1 MQLPFA
7 SVVEFK
13 EFPFFPLLYLLP
25 HPVLEVAV
33 LSTEGQVQDFKFPLG
48 IKGAGSSIQL
58 SANTVKQNSRNGL
71 AKLVFIIYRSLGQ
84 FLSTENATIKLG
96 ADFIG
101 RNSTIAVNS
110 HVISVS
116 INKES
121 SRVYLTDP
129 VLFTL
134 PHIDVSYVC

>member
-1 MQLPFA
+1 MTV
-7 SVVEFK
+7 SVVVQKPINSKMHLTPCITKKRLTILKADLKQCLRTLSFHSY
-13 EFPFFPLLYLLP
+13 FILIYYQACFLYIMWQFLTFL
-25 HPVLEVAV
+25 
-33 LSTEGQVQDFKFPLG
+33 
-48 IKGAGSSIQL
+48 
-58 SANTVKQNSRNGL
+58 GL

-96 ADFIG
+96 ADFLG

-134 PHIDVSYVC
+134 PHIDVS